1 MKMKNFKY
9 QNYLWI
15 AVEAV
20 FRREIYGISV
30 YIEKEERRLQW
41 PKLSSQQTRKLRAE
55 ERQSSQKERG
65 AELKPG

>member
-30 YIEKEERRLQW
+30 YIEKEERRLQ
-41 PKLSSQQTRKLRAE
+41 
-55 ERQSSQKERG
+55 
-65 AELKPG
+65 